1 MPLKTFRGMIA
12 DDTQDIIVLHTN
24 DGSTGYRIV
33 KFEIMNEKPSS
44 QDYEQVYK
52 IYKVPQATNT
62 NEIDLSDNTLLGV
75 AFDNGQ
81 GGTPGRFW
89 QSVIFDG
96 EIFNQDIYVTMIA
109 AAGGGTTNGNY
120 YLELEQI
127 KLNDN
132 ESTMATLQSIRSTFE
147 ALTPAGPT

>member
-1 MPLKTFRGMIA
+1 MTIKTFKGKIA
-12 DDTQDIIVLHTN
+12 NDTQDTIVLHTN
-24 DGSTGYRIV
+24 DGSIGYRIV

-52 IYKVPQATNT
+52 IYKVTQTTNT

-81 GGTPGRFW
+81 GGTPGRFYE
-89 QSVIFDG
+89 SIIFDS

-109 AAGGGTTNGNY
+109 ATGGGTTNGNY
-120 YLELEQI
+120 YIELEQV
-127 KLNDN
+127 KLDLN
-132 ESTMATLQSIRSTFE
+132 ENTVATLKDIRNVT
-147 ALTPAGPT
+147 APT

>member
-1 MPLKTFRGMIA
+1 MPIKTFRGMIA
-12 DDTQDIIVLHTN
+12 NDTQDIIVLHTN

-81 GGTPGRFW
+81 GGTPGRFYE
-89 QSVIFDG
+89 SIIFDD
-96 EIFNQDIYVTMIA
+96 EIFNQDIYITMIA
-109 AAGGGTTNGNY
+109 ASGGGTTNGNY
-120 YLELEQI
+120 YIELEQV
-127 KLNDN
+127 KLDLNQN
-132 ESTMATLQSIRSTFE
+132 TVATLKDIRNL
-147 ALTPAGPT
+147 A